1 MWLPTMAT
9 GDRYFL
15 PPTGLLRVGRLD
27 CLYVVPYKRKS
38 VGPKY
43 KGEVLFMRM
52 EEHNVRP
59 ENVDN
64 FYACAAISQTSVK
77 YVRVQDLCT
86 LLAEVKPR
94 LVSTTMVNLVPIA
107 HAFPVSWVAE

>member
-1 MWLPTMAT
+1 M
-9 GDRYFL
+9 
-15 PPTGLLRVGRLD
+15 GRLIS
-27 CLYVVPYKRKS
+27 LYVVPYKRKS

-52 EEHNVRP
+52 KEHNVMP
-59 ENVDN
+59 ERVDN
-64 FYACAAISQTSVK
+64 FYACAERSATSVK

-94 LVSTTMVNLVPIA
+94 TVSANMVNLVPIA
-107 HAFPVSWVAE
+107 HAFPLSWVAQ